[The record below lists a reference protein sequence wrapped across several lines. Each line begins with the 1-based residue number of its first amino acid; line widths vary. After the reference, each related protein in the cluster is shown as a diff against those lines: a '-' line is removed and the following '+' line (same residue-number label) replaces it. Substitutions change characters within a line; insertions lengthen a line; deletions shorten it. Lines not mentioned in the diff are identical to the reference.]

1 MAAKSQTATLQTEVP
16 TRLLTE
22 LQGLVS
28 AGWSR
33 TLDELV
39 SDALR
44 RYADSHREELMEQ
57 FVREDIEWGL
67 EGVD

>member
-1 MAAKSQTATLQTEVP
+1 MAAKAQTTTLQTEVP
-16 TRLLTE
+16 NRLLTE
-22 LQGLVS
+22 LQGLVT

-39 SDALR
+39 LDALR
-44 RYADSHREELMEQ
+44 RYADSHGQELMEG
-57 FVREDIEWGL
+57 FVREDVEWGL